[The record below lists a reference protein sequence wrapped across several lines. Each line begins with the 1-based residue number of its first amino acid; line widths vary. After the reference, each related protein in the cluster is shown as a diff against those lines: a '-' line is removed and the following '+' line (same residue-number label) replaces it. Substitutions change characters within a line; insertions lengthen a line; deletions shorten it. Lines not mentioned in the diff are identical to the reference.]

1 MTEDEVVRF
10 IYREARLL
18 DERRFEDWL
27 ALFTDDAHYWMPAE
41 WQQTDPLL
49 QPSLMYEDKFFLTV
63 RVERLSGARTFSQKP
78 SSRSCHVL
86 QCPQVDELGEVIRT
100 WTPFH
105 YTETRGDESISLD
118 GWMKHELCV
127 IDEALRIQ
135 LKRVELLTFD
145 APLPSIQLFV

>member
-1 MTEDEVVRF
+1 MTEDEVIRF
-10 IYREARLL
+10 IYAEARML
-18 DERRFEDWL
+18 DERRFDEWL
-27 ALFTDDAHYWMPAE
+27 DLFTDDAHYWMPAE

-78 SSRSCHVL
+78 SSRSSHVL
-86 QCPQVDELGEVIRT
+86 QCPQVDEIGEVIRT

-105 YTETRGDESISLD
+105 YAETRGDDSFALD
-118 GWMKHELCV
+118 GWARHELV
-127 IDEALRIQ
+127 VRDGSLKIK